1 MCNFE
6 DISGDLYETFEE
18 KLAEEECEISASEL
32 QGVIVGMVSTGLQLD
47 DPHWSCNLLAAV
59 NDNKS
64 FSDSAQDI
72 LQKVLLETQNSFAE
86 QDSLAPILLPNEDY
100 PLIDRLE
107 SLGLWCQGY
116 LLGFGLQSGQEKI
129 LNAEVAEAVSDISEI
144 SQLEVDSDDSED
156 AQMALITLVEHIKVA
171 VKVIYLELVQKQ
183 QLTNVSCS
191 MQANQ
196 DNAVAQDNSTTY
208 H

>member
-183 QLTNVSCS
+183 QLTNVSSS